1 MTMTLFNK
9 QVSAALALVMFFT
22 SVINTVLVA
31 CTSGSDHQAIELIG
45 HQTGLT
51 DHSADT
57 FTFTTHTS
65 EHEAH
70 PENCTDTS
78 LLADTLTQRD
88 NLSANWE
95 DNTSQLW
102 LAYPLDDRVAPN
114 IAFAPSHWP
123 ANLHTPPTWAAI
135 DDLSTIRLLI

>member
-1 MTMTLFNK
+1 MPLFHK
-9 QVSAALALVMFFT
+9 QVSAALALVILFT

-45 HQTGLT
+45 HQAGLT
-51 DHSADT
+51 DHSADA
-57 FTFTTHTS
+57 FTPTTHAS

-70 PENCTDTS
+70 PEACVDTP

-88 NLSANWE
+88 NLSASVENSTPQVWP
-95 DNTSQLW
+95 
-102 LAYPLDDRVAPN
+102 AYPFDNLVAPS
-114 IAFAPSHWP
+114 IAFNPLNWRAYLDAS
-123 ANLHTPPTWAAI
+123 PTWSAV